1 MRVYARFPREPEVET
16 TISSTEFVENV
27 DRYSNRIFGYI
38 TPKTSG
44 SYIFALSSDDFSEFW
59 LSSDS
64 SPKNVK
70 LTAHVGKIGDHQGPA
85 STYRVFTSQ
94 SGQISQPVNL
104 TAGSVYYM
112 EALHRQHEKQGHFT
126 LAWSI
131 SEKNRSDFALVDPE
145 VLSPYFDGIE
155 ESEELSRVRRECI
168 MSDHRPLEFHKV
180 PRVSARELKDERD
193 DYCYK
198 VPKLNHSDVA
208 DILPY
213 CYYMA
218 SYVPQR
224 KVSDFWCYIFG
235 LAKPTDVFPNDK
247 TGLLDRPGNK
257 LISQKEVNQVVNE
270 YLAKLSSRKRDAFR
284 LKKIVNV
291 EKKVD
296 IKKGFRYLL
305 ELELAEQQSGRTV
318 RLSEFVYKYNE
329 KYISENPNTT
339 RSLCYPEGFQWSQSP
354 TVYLILPV
362 QNYGFWIKYL
372 VDRLSHIYT
381 HTPEKNFHL
390 VMVDFNTTDID
401 IDAYLQKSALNRS
414 YTLVRMKG
422 HFFKTLAI
430 NTGVATVKDNNSIIF
445 LMDLHITVPSCFFD
459 TIRKHVVK
467 GKAGFFPSVLRLHCG
482 GSDLYPRGFW
492 EHQGYGLFGCYKE
505 DWERFGGEDVEKFR
519 HNWGGEDW
527 DLLDRVC
534 GAQLEPER
542 MDSPKLYHFPHV
554 RRGSFYV
561 GEQKKKTS

>member
-1 MRVYARFPREPEVET
+1 
-16 TISSTEFVENV
+16 
-27 DRYSNRIFGYI
+27 
-38 TPKTSG
+38 
-44 SYIFALSSDDFSEFW
+44 
-59 LSSDS
+59 
-64 SPKNVK
+64 
-70 LTAHVGKIGDHQGPA
+70 
-85 STYRVFTSQ
+85 
-94 SGQISQPVNL
+94 
-104 TAGSVYYM
+104 M

-131 SEKNRSDFALVDPE
+131 AGKNRSDFALVDPE

-270 YLAKLSSRKRDAFR
+270 YLAKLSSRKRKNILQAPVGSREWWRHIDNLSQRRRSSAKVSLDEQSLVELNDYFANLCWDTAYEQPTLVEVHSEDHAPVISERYVWQCLQHLKNTATGPDLIPSWIWKEHAEIFTSIICKIWNWSLESSVWPSSWKRAHVTPLPKVDVPKGKTEDAFR

-354 TVYLILPV
+354 TVYLILPGHLESPKVYLILPGKSSRKSQGISFCRVSHLESPKVYLILPV

-401 IDAYLQKSALNRS
+401 IDAYLQKSALNR
-414 YTLVRMKG
+414 R
-422 HFFKTLAI
+422 
-430 NTGVATVKDNNSIIF
+430 
-445 LMDLHITVPSCFFD
+445 
-459 TIRKHVVK
+459 HV
-467 GKAGFFPSVLRLHCG
+467 
-482 GSDLYPRGFW
+482 Y
-492 EHQGYGLFGCYKE
+492 
-505 DWERFGGEDVEKFR
+505 
-519 HNWGGEDW
+519 
-527 DLLDRVC
+527 
-534 GAQLEPER
+534 
-542 MDSPKLYHFPHV
+542 
-554 RRGSFYV
+554 
-561 GEQKKKTS
+561 